1 MNVTPIVAI
10 DSSTHR
16 HHCSRADTQRNITT
30 INIDQSS
37 CYSNIM
43 FLSKKTALAVN
54 CLLSVC
60 ITGTTG
66 AFAPN
71 HRVSVLSTRP
81 DFSSII
87 RQSAEENDDDL
98 NADNVEPPAAVDY
111 IPRGG
116 ANINKPPPDLPT
128 LATYRKFAVPCL
140 CLWVAQPLLS
150 LIDTAFVGRSGNMA
164 SSAAQLAAL
173 GVGCPFSTFL
183 LLRENI
189 LLISPSILL
198 LPKTSLRLPSSMDQ
212 SISSLS

>member
-1 MNVTPIVAI
+1 
-10 DSSTHR
+10 
-16 HHCSRADTQRNITT
+16 
-30 INIDQSS
+30 
-37 CYSNIM
+37 M

-66 AFAPN
+66 AFTLN

-81 DFSSII
+81 NLSSII

-98 NADNVEPPAAVDY
+98 NNDNVEPPAAVDS

-116 ANINKPPPDLPT
+116 ADVSKPPPDLPT

-150 LIDTAFVGRSGNMA
+150 LIDTAFVGRSGNIA
-164 SSAAQLAAL
+164 NSAQQLAAL
-173 GVGCPFSTFL
+173 GVGWFLSNFL

-189 LLISPSILL
+189 LLISP
-198 LPKTSLRLPSSMDQ
+198 
-212 SISSLS
+212 

>member
-1 MNVTPIVAI
+1 
-10 DSSTHR
+10 
-16 HHCSRADTQRNITT
+16 
-30 INIDQSS
+30 
-37 CYSNIM
+37 M

-81 DFSSII
+81 NLSSII
-87 RQSAEENDDDL
+87 RQSAEEKENDDDL
-98 NADNVEPPAAVDY
+98 NADNVEPSAAVDS

-140 CLWVAQPLLS
+140 CLWVSQPLLS

-164 SSAAQLAAL
+164 TSAQQLAAL

-189 LLISPSILL
+189 LLISP
-198 LPKTSLRLPSSMDQ
+198 
-212 SISSLS
+212 